1 MDLIVLLH
9 LLFVNYYLIGEM
21 KSTNAKILKAL
32 VFMHSNS
39 LKIRFVGTTSLLS
52 RRSRYCLL
60 LLILSSVGVLY
71 QEVLVCYDPSKKG
84 TL

>member
-32 VFMHSNS
+32 VFMHSNC
-39 LKIRFVGTTSLLS
+39 LKIRFVT
-52 RRSRYCLL
+52 
-60 LLILSSVGVLY
+60 
-71 QEVLVCYDPSKKG
+71 EVLWEPLLYSLEEVDIAFCY
-84 TL
+84 

>member
-39 LKIRFVGTTSLLS
+39 PKIRFVT
-52 RRSRYCLL
+52 
-60 LLILSSVGVLY
+60 
-71 QEVLVCYDPSKKG
+71 EVLCEPLLYSLEEVDIAFCY
-84 TL
+84 